1 MLPEPLAE
9 PADAASDELIALVAE
24 YPIQFYYHALEF
36 QALECR
42 LRQVTGG
49 LTEANRTLL
58 TRMAAE
64 LVGQHGALF
73 ESLEW
78 PLPLQ
83 CLVNLHRRLD
93 ATVDPDYEPS
103 GPPLAARDTPSF

>member
-1 MLPEPLAE
+1 M
-9 PADAASDELIALVAE
+9 
-24 YPIQFYYHALEF
+24 QFYYYTLEF

-42 LRQVTGG
+42 LRQMTGG
-49 LTEANRTLL
+49 LTEANRMLL

-64 LVGQHGALF
+64 LVKQHGALF

-83 CLVNLHRRLD
+83 RLVDLHRRLNG
-93 ATVDPDYEPS
+93 TVDPDYEPS
-103 GPPLAARDTPSF
+103 GPPLATLDTPSF

>member
-1 MLPEPLAE
+1 M
-9 PADAASDELIALVAE
+9 
-24 YPIQFYYHALEF
+24 QFYYYALEF
-36 QALECR
+36 QALRCR

-49 LTEANRTLL
+49 LAEANRTLL

-64 LVGQHGALF
+64 LVEQHSALF

-83 CLVNLHRRLD
+83 RLVDLHRRLNG
-93 ATVDPDYEPS
+93 TVDPDYEPS
-103 GPPLAARDTPSF
+103 GPPLATLDTPSF

>member
-9 PADAASDELIALVAE
+9 RADAARDELIALVAQN
-24 YPIQFYYHALEF
+24 PIQFCYCALEF
-36 QALECR
+36 QGLECR
-42 LRQVTGG
+42 LRQVTSG
-49 LTEANRTLL
+49 LTQANRTLL

-64 LVGQHGALF
+64 LVEQHGATF
-73 ESLEW
+73 ESVEW

-83 CLVNLHRRLD
+83 RLVDLHRRLD

-103 GPPLAARDTPSF
+103 GPPLAALDTPSF

>member
-1 MLPEPLAE
+1 MLPEPPAE
-9 PADAASDELIALVAE
+9 PADAARDELIALVAQH
-24 YPIQFYYHALEF
+24 PMQFYYYALEF

-64 LVGQHGALF
+64 LVEQHGAIF

-83 CLVNLHRRLD
+83 CLVDLHRRRD
-93 ATVDPDYEPS
+93 ATADPDYEPS
-103 GPPLAARDTPSF
+103 GPPLATLDTPSF

>member
-1 MLPEPLAE
+1 M
-9 PADAASDELIALVAE
+9 
-24 YPIQFYYHALEF
+24 QFYYYTLEF

-42 LRQVTGG
+42 LRQVTGR

-58 TRMAAE
+58 ARMAAE
-64 LVGQHGALF
+64 LVEQHSAIF

-83 CLVNLHRRLD
+83 RLVDLHRSLD
-93 ATVDPDYEPS
+93 ASVDPDYEPS
-103 GPPLAARDTPSF
+103 GPPLATLDTPSF